1 MITFAYGC
9 IIGWVSSALAQLMSV
24 DSPLASGP
32 ITVEEASWIGSI
44 ICLGS
49 LLGIL
54 SFGYVCAIIGS
65 KRAMSFIAI
74 PAILYWLMIIFGR
87 TVANLFVARV
97 IAGWTGGAI
106 QCCILIYVVEIADSR
121 QQLTNVLDANR
132 FHFFFKLGF
141 YSLWIRRIRG
151 TMGTLSAIMRNSG
164 ILLAYIIGALL
175 DYNQIPFVFICLP
188 LLFIVNFWF
197 LPSTPQYFIRC
208 GHFEVILLNSIQ

>member
-9 IIGWVSSALAQLMSV
+9 IIGWVS
-24 DSPLASGP
+24 SGP

-106 QCCILIYVVEIADSR
+106 QCCILIYVAEISDSR

-132 FHFFFKLGF
+132 FHFFNSDFILFRAGF
-141 YSLWIRRIRG
+141 AARWER
-151 TMGTLSAIMRNSG
+151 SA
-164 ILLAYIIGALL
+164 
-175 DYNQIPFVFICLP
+175 QP
-188 LLFIVNFWF
+188 
-197 LPSTPQYFIRC
+197 
-208 GHFEVILLNSIQ
+208 